1 MIEAEQPIKGK
12 ITEPQNS
19 QTRIIQFIKGEFK
32 GPLLIF
38 IGGIHGNEPDGY
50 QALTHVLP
58 QVAKLEGLRGD
69 VLGLVGNKK
78 ALAKGHRFLT
88 SDLNRMWTKENIDR
102 LKRGDLALHPNAEE
116 EEMLEIYSVL
126 EKYLQKDYDNYY
138 FIDLHT
144 TSAPTIPFIT
154 MNDSVVNRSFC
165 KKFPLPIVI
174 GIEEFLEGPLLSY
187 LNEIGYVGFAFEAG
201 QHTDKAA
208 YNRHCAFVWF
218 TLWHSKVIT
227 KKQIPNFEYQLQQL
241 RQKEFLKNPFFEI
254 VDKHAVKPENEFEM
268 EPGFFNFQ
276 TIAKGQVLANEKKG
290 QILSHRNAR
299 IFMPLYQKQGSDGF
313 FIIRRVAKFWLTL
326 SKYLRKFSFDTILT
340 WLPGIKR
347 NPSNVHSLIVDQRV
361 ARFFSNEIFHLL
373 GYRKKV
379 RSSNTVIF
387 TKRDFE
393 PRRNVF

>member
-1 MIEAEQPIKGK
+1 
-12 ITEPQNS
+12 
-19 QTRIIQFIKGEFK
+19 
-32 GPLLIF
+32 
-38 IGGIHGNEPDGY
+38 
-50 QALTHVLP
+50 
-58 QVAKLEGLRGD
+58 
-69 VLGLVGNKK
+69 
-78 ALAKGHRFLT
+78 
-88 SDLNRMWTKENIDR
+88 
-102 LKRGDLALHPNAEE
+102 
-116 EEMLEIYSVL
+116 
-126 EKYLQKDYDNYY
+126 
-138 FIDLHT
+138 
-144 TSAPTIPFIT
+144 
-154 MNDSVVNRSFC
+154 
-165 KKFPLPIVI
+165 
-174 GIEEFLEGPLLSY
+174 
-187 LNEIGYVGFAFEAG
+187 
-201 QHTDKAA
+201 
-208 YNRHCAFVWF
+208 
-218 TLWHSKVIT
+218 
-227 KKQIPNFEYQLQQL
+227 
-241 RQKEFLKNPFFEI
+241 
-254 VDKHAVKPENEFEM
+254 M
-268 EPGFFNFQ
+268 EPGFFNFK